1 MELPVVAFDLV
12 GPMAHFRK
20 FYTNSSSLSYHVP
33 PRTVLM
39 GVVAALLGWP
49 REGPHNAGYYERL
62 HLEQAALGVSLRVP
76 VRTIIQTVNFLA
88 TDDGDWHGIK
98 SRTQIPT
105 ELVLPKD
112 PDHRAV
118 LRYRIFLM
126 HRDPGITREVAEQA
140 RAGRY
145 AYPLFL
151 GTAFCPA
158 WVENARLYEPD
169 QVVWA
174 NAAEIVP
181 VDTVVL
187 RERLHG
193 DRLPIAPGLRIL
205 PDRMPLDLHP
215 NRTLKAVAA
224 VLWEDNGRPLSLAV
238 QGRRFRLPEDKGE
251 VWHTFLED
259 ADAPF

>member
-1 MELPVVAFDLV
+1 MKLPVVAFDLV

-49 REGPHNAGYYERL
+49 REDPHSPGYYERL

-76 VRTIIQTVNFLA
+76 VRGIIQTVNLLQ
-88 TDDGDWHGIK
+88 TKVEDWHGATV
-98 SRTQIPT
+98 RTQIPT
-105 ELVLPKD
+105 ELVLPKSL
-112 PDHRAV
+112 DHRAV
-118 LRYRIFLM
+118 LRYRVFFM
-126 HRDPGITREVAEQA
+126 HRDPGITREVAERA

>member
-1 MELPVVAFDLV
+1 MKPVVAFDLV
-12 GPMAHFRK
+12 GLMAHFRK

-39 GVVAALLGWP
+39 GVVAALLGW
-49 REGPHNAGYYERL
+49 RRNSYYERL
-62 HLEQAALGVSLRVP
+62 GLEQAAIGVSLRVP
-76 VRTIIQTVNFLA
+76 VRTVIQTVNLLQ
-88 TDDGDWHGIK
+88 TKVEDWHGATV
-98 SRTQIPT
+98 RTQIPT

-118 LRYRIFLM
+118 LRYRVFFM
-126 HRDPGITREVAEQA
+126 HRDPGITRAVAERA
-140 RAGRY
+140 RTGRY

-151 GTAFCPA
+151 GVAFCPA

-169 QVVWA
+169 QVDWA
-174 NAAEIVP
+174 HAAGVAP

-205 PDRMPLDLHP
+205 PDRMPLDFAP
-215 NRTLKAVAA
+215 DRTLKAVAA
-224 VLWEDNGRPLSLAV
+224 VLWEDNGRPLALAV
-238 QGRRFRLPEDKGE
+238 QGRRFRLPEDEGA
-251 VWHTFLED
+251 VWHTFLEA

>member
-1 MELPVVAFDLV
+1 MKLPVVAFDLV

-39 GVVAALLGWP
+39 GVVAALLGW
-49 REGPHNAGYYERL
+49 RRNKYYERL
-62 HLEQAALGVSLRVP
+62 ALEQAAFGISLRMS

-88 TDDGDWHGIK
+88 TDDGDWHGVK
-98 SRTQIPT
+98 SRTQIPV

-118 LRYRIFLM
+118 LRYRIFFM
-126 HRDPGITREVAEQA
+126 HRDPGITREVAERA
-140 RAGRY
+140 RVGRY

-169 QVVWA
+169 QVCWTR
-174 NAAEIVP
+174 AAETVL

-205 PDRMPLDLHP
+205 PDRVPLDFDP
-215 NRTLKAVAA
+215 DRTLKAVAA

-238 QGRRFRLPEDKGE
+238 QGRRFRLPEDEGE